1 MKQKITKIAVV
12 VMLIFLMTIP
22 RSLENKENNLIVTE
36 ATFESKAIHI
46 RRNTQFQ
53 KKKELITV
61 ERNNMERHMSSNGTE
76 NAILSENDRYL
87 LALIAMAEA
96 EGESELGKRL
106 VIDTVLNRVDSC
118 EFPNTIYEVIYQKN
132 QFSSISDGRADKIKD
147 QIDTD
152 IYRLVDDETY
162 IRQNYEVLYFTSDHY
177 GQYGSPAFSE
187 GNHYFS
193 TK

>member
-1 MKQKITKIAVV
+1 MKQKITQIAVV
-12 VMLIFLMTIP
+12 VMFIFLMTIP

-162 IRQNYEVLYFTSDHY
+162 IRQNYEVLYFTADHY

>member
-1 MKQKITKIAVV
+1 MKQKITQIAVV
-12 VMLIFLMTIP
+12 VMFIFLMTIP

-36 ATFESKAIHI
+36 ATFESKAMHI

-61 ERNNMERHMSSNGTE
+61 ERNNMERHMASNGTE

-118 EFPNTIYEVIYQKN
+118 EFPNTIYEVVYQKN

-162 IRQNYEVLYFTSDHY
+162 IRQNYEVLYFTADHY

>member
-96 EGESELGKRL
+96 EGESEFGKRL

-162 IRQNYEVLYFTSDHY
+162 IRQNYEVLYFTADHY

>member
-1 MKQKITKIAVV
+1 
-12 VMLIFLMTIP
+12 
-22 RSLENKENNLIVTE
+22 
-36 ATFESKAIHI
+36 
-46 RRNTQFQ
+46 
-53 KKKELITV
+53 
-61 ERNNMERHMSSNGTE
+61 MSSNGTE
-76 NAILSENDRYL
+76 DIRLSENDRYL

-162 IRQNYEVLYFTSDHY
+162 IRQNYEVLYFTADHY
-177 GQYGSPAFSE
+177 GQYGSPAFPE

>member
-61 ERNNMERHMSSNGTE
+61 ERNNMERH
-76 NAILSENDRYL
+76 
-87 LALIAMAEA
+87 
-96 EGESELGKRL
+96 GECHI
-106 VIDTVLNRVDSC
+106 V
-118 EFPNTIYEVIYQKN
+118 
-132 QFSSISDGRADKIKD
+132 
-147 QIDTD
+147 
-152 IYRLVDDETY
+152 
-162 IRQNYEVLYFTSDHY
+162 
-177 GQYGSPAFSE
+177 
-187 GNHYFS
+187 
-193 TK
+193 

>member
-1 MKQKITKIAVV
+1 MKQKITQIAVV
-12 VMLIFLMTIP
+12 AIFIFLMTIP
-22 RSLENKENNLIVTE
+22 RSLENKENNLIVTG

-61 ERNNMERHMSSNGTE
+61 ERNNIELHMSSNGTE
-76 NAILSENDRYL
+76 DIRLSENDRYL

-162 IRQNYEVLYFTSDHY
+162 IRQNYEVLYFTADHY
-177 GQYGSPAFSE
+177 GQYGSPAFPE

>member
-1 MKQKITKIAVV
+1 MKQKITQIAVV
-12 VMLIFLMTIP
+12 VMFIFLMTIP

-36 ATFESKAIHI
+36 ATFESKAMHI

-61 ERNNMERHMSSNGTE
+61 ERNNMERHMASNGTE

-162 IRQNYEVLYFTSDHY
+162 IRQNYEVLYFTADHY

-187 GNHYFS
+187 ENHYFS

>member
-162 IRQNYEVLYFTSDHY
+162 IRQNYEVLYFTADHY
-177 GQYGSPAFSE
+177 GQYGSHAFSE

>member
-1 MKQKITKIAVV
+1 MKQKITQIAVV
-12 VMLIFLMTIP
+12 AIFIFLMTIP

-61 ERNNMERHMSSNGTE
+61 ERNNIELHMSSNGTE
-76 NAILSENDRYL
+76 DIRLSENDRYL

-162 IRQNYEVLYFTSDHY
+162 IRQNYEVLYFTADHY
-177 GQYGSPAFSE
+177 GQYGSPAFPE

>member
-61 ERNNMERHMSSNGTE
+61 ERNNMERH
-76 NAILSENDRYL
+76 I
-87 LALIAMAEA
+87 
-96 EGESELGKRL
+96 
-106 VIDTVLNRVDSC
+106 V
-118 EFPNTIYEVIYQKN
+118 
-132 QFSSISDGRADKIKD
+132 
-147 QIDTD
+147 
-152 IYRLVDDETY
+152 
-162 IRQNYEVLYFTSDHY
+162 
-177 GQYGSPAFSE
+177 
-187 GNHYFS
+187 
-193 TK
+193 

>member
-1 MKQKITKIAVV
+1 MF
-12 VMLIFLMTIP
+12 IFLMTIP

-36 ATFESKAIHI
+36 ATFESKAMHI

-61 ERNNMERHMSSNGTE
+61 ERNNMERHMASNGTE

-162 IRQNYEVLYFTSDHY
+162 IRQNYEVLYFTADHY

>member
-1 MKQKITKIAVV
+1 MKQKITQIAVV
-12 VMLIFLMTIP
+12 VMFIFLMTMP

-61 ERNNMERHMSSNGTE
+61 ERNNMERHMASNGTE

-132 QFSSISDGRADKIKD
+132 QFSSISDGRANKIKD

-162 IRQNYEVLYFTSDHY
+162 IRQNYEVLYFTADHY

>member
-162 IRQNYEVLYFTSDHY
+162 IRQNYEVLYFTADHY

>member
-1 MKQKITKIAVV
+1 MKQKITQIAVV
-12 VMLIFLMTIP
+12 VMFIFLMTMP

-61 ERNNMERHMSSNGTE
+61 ERKNMERHMSSNGME

-132 QFSSISDGRADKIKD
+132 QFSSISYGRADKIKD

-162 IRQNYEVLYFTSDHY
+162 IRQNYEVLYFTADHY

>member
-61 ERNNMERHMSSNGTE
+61 ERNNMERHMSSNRTD
-76 NAILSENDRYL
+76 NAILS
-87 LALIAMAEA
+87 
-96 EGESELGKRL
+96 
-106 VIDTVLNRVDSC
+106 
-118 EFPNTIYEVIYQKN
+118 
-132 QFSSISDGRADKIKD
+132 
-147 QIDTD
+147 
-152 IYRLVDDETY
+152 
-162 IRQNYEVLYFTSDHY
+162 
-177 GQYGSPAFSE
+177 
-187 GNHYFS
+187 
-193 TK
+193 